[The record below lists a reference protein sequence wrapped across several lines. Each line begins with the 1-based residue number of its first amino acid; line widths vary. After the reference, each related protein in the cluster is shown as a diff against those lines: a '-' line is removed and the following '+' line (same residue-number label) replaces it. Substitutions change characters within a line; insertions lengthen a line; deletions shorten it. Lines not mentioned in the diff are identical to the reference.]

1 MKKLLIYHARAEELR
16 RLVTE
21 RVNGLDVA
29 AGFDDATLER
39 HIGDAEALLAWKF
52 PLAALE
58 RARALRWIQLS
69 SAGAEQ
75 LLPARDRLGRIVVT
89 NTRGIHVD
97 LMADYAFA
105 AMVALNMHFPK
116 FFANQQARTWEQ
128 RLSVPL
134 AGRTLGVI
142 GAGAIGGEIAR
153 RGAAFGMQ
161 VLAVKRTA
169 TPVEGAAEVVAPD
182 RLHDV
187 LGRSDFAVLVVPQT
201 AATRGMI
208 GEAALRAMKP
218 TGYLVNI
225 ARGSVVDEAA
235 LVHAL
240 RKQWIAGAAL
250 DVFEEE
256 PLSADSPLWSLPNVI
271 VTPHVAGEPADY
283 ARRVAEVFVDNLMRV
298 RRGEP
303 FRNVVDF
310 DRGY

>member
-1 MKKLLIYHARAEELR
+1 MKKLLIYHRRAEELR
-16 RLVTE
+16 SLITE
-21 RVNGLDVA
+21 RVNGFEVA
-29 AGFDDATLER
+29 AGFDEATLDR
-39 HIGDAEALLAWKF
+39 HSGDADAMIAWKF
-52 PLAALE
+52 PLEALE
-58 RARALRWIQLS
+58 RARALRWIQLT

-75 LLPARDRLGRIVVT
+75 LLPARAQLTQIVVT

-105 AMVALNMHFPK
+105 AMIALNMHFPR
-116 FFANQQARTWEQ
+116 FFADQQAAKWEQ

-153 RGAAFGMQ
+153 RGAAFGMH
-161 VLAVKRTA
+161 VLAVKRTPA
-169 TPVEGAAEVVAPD
+169 PVDGAAEVVTPAQ
-182 RLHDV
+182 LHGV
-187 LGRSDFAVLVVPQT
+187 LGRSDFVVLVVPQT
-201 AATRGMI
+201 VATRGMI

-218 TGYLVNI
+218 TAYLINI
-225 ARGSVVDEAA
+225 ARGSVVDETA

-256 PLSADSPLWSLPNVI
+256 PLPADSPLWALPNAM

-283 ARRVAEVFVDNLMRV
+283 ARRVADVFVDNVLRQ

>member
-1 MKKLLIYHARAEELR
+1 VKKLLIYHARAAELR
-16 RLVTE
+16 RLISE
-21 RVNGLDVA
+21 RVNDVEIA
-29 AGFDDATLER
+29 AGFDAATLDR
-39 HIGDAEALLAWKF
+39 HIAGADALLAWKF
-52 PLAALE
+52 PLAALDQ
-58 RARALRWIQLS
+58 ARTLRWIQLS

-116 FFANQQARTWEQ
+116 FFADQQTATWEQ

-153 RGAAFGMQ
+153 RGAAFGMH
-161 VLAVKRTA
+161 VLAVKRTPA
-169 TPVEGAAEVVAPD
+169 PVDGAAEVLAPEH
-182 RLHDV
+182 LHAA
-187 LGRSDFAVLVVPQT
+187 LGRSDFVVLVVPQT

-208 GEAALRAMKP
+208 GEDALRAMKR
-218 TGYLVNI
+218 TAYLLNI
-225 ARGSVVDEAA
+225 ARGNVVDEAA
-235 LVHAL
+235 LVRAL
-240 RKQWIAGAAL
+240 GEQWIAGAAL
-250 DVFEEE
+250 DVFEQE
-256 PLSADSPLWSLPNVI
+256 PLPPDSRLWSLPNVF

-283 ARRVAEVFVDNLMRV
+283 ARRVADVFVDNLLRQ

>member
-16 RLVTE
+16 RLITE
-21 RVNGLDVA
+21 RVNDVDVA
-29 AGFDDATLER
+29 AGFDDATLDR
-39 HIGDAEALLAWKF
+39 HIADADALLAWKF

-75 LLPARDRLGRIVVT
+75 LLPARERLGGIVVT

-116 FFANQQARTWEQ
+116 FFADQQTAKWEQ
-128 RLSVPL
+128 RLSVPV

-153 RGAAFGMQ
+153 RGAAFGMH
-161 VLAVKRTA
+161 VLAVKRTPA
-169 TPVEGAAEVVAPD
+169 PVHGAAEVVAPD
-182 RLHDV
+182 QLHDV
-187 LGRSDFAVLVVPQT
+187 LGRSDFVVLVVPQT

-208 GEAALRAMKP
+208 AEPALRAMKR
-218 TGYLVNI
+218 TAYLINI

-235 LVHAL
+235 LARAL
-240 RKQWIAGAAL
+240 REQWIAGAAL
-250 DVFEEE
+250 DVFERE
-256 PLSADSPLWSLPNVI
+256 PLPSDSPFWSLPNVI

-283 ARRVAEVFVDNLMRV
+283 ARRVAEVFVENLLRQ

>member
-1 MKKLLIYHARAEELR
+1 MKKLLIYHRRAEELR
-16 RLVTE
+16 SLITE
-21 RVNGLDVA
+21 RANGLEVA
-29 AGFDDATLER
+29 AGFDDATLDR
-39 HIGDAEALLAWKF
+39 HIGDADAMIAWKF
-52 PLAALE
+52 PLEALA
-58 RARALRWIQLS
+58 RARALRWIQLT

-75 LLPARDRLGRIVVT
+75 LLPARAQLGTIVVT

-105 AMVALNMHFPK
+105 AMIALNMHFPR
-116 FFANQQARTWEQ
+116 FFADQQARKWEQ
-128 RLSVPL
+128 HLSVPL

-161 VLAVKRTA
+161 VLAVKRTP
-169 TPVEGAAEVVAPD
+169 TPVEGAAEVVAPHQ
-182 RLHDV
+182 LHAV
-187 LGRSDFAVLVVPQT
+187 LGRSDFVVLVVPQT

-218 TGYLVNI
+218 TGYLINI

-256 PLSADSPLWSLPNVI
+256 PLSPESPLWSLPNVI

-283 ARRVAEVFVDNLMRV
+283 ARRVAEVFVDNLLRV

>member
-16 RLVTE
+16 QLITE
-21 RVNGLDVA
+21 RVSGLDVA
-29 AGFDDATLER
+29 AGFDDASLDR

-52 PLAALE
+52 PLAVLE

-75 LLPARDRLGRIVVT
+75 LLPARDRLGSIVVT

-201 AATRGMI
+201 AATRGMM
-208 GEAALRAMKP
+208 GEAALRAMKR
-218 TGYLVNI
+218 TGYLINI

-235 LVHAL
+235 LVRAL
-240 RKQWIAGAAL
+240 REQWIAGAAL

-256 PLSADSPLWSLPNVI
+256 PLPAESPLWSLPNVI

>member
-1 MKKLLIYHARAEELR
+1 VKKLLIYHARAEELR
-16 RLVTE
+16 QLITE
-21 RVNGLDVA
+21 RVSGLDVA
-29 AGFDDATLER
+29 AGFDDASLER

-52 PLAALE
+52 PLAVLE

-75 LLPARDRLGRIVVT
+75 LLPARDRLGSIVVT

-169 TPVEGAAEVVAPD
+169 TAVEGAAEVVAPD

-201 AATRGMI
+201 AATRGMM
-208 GEAALRAMKP
+208 GEAALRAMKR
-218 TGYLVNI
+218 TGYLINI

-235 LVHAL
+235 LVRAL
-240 RKQWIAGAAL
+240 REQWIAGAAL

-256 PLSADSPLWSLPNVI
+256 PLPAESPLWSLPNVI

>member
-1 MKKLLIYHARAEELR
+1 MRKLLIYHSRAEQLR
-16 RLVTE
+16 KLITE

-29 AGFDDATLER
+29 AGFDDATLDR
-39 HIGDAEALLAWKF
+39 HIGDADALLAWKF

-75 LLPARDRLGRIVVT
+75 LLPARAQLANIVVT

-97 LMADYAFA
+97 LMADYAFG
-105 AMVALNMHFPK
+105 AMVALNMSFAQ
-116 FFANQQARTWEQ
+116 FFTNQQTGTWEQ

-153 RGAAFGMQ
+153 RGVAFGMH
-161 VLAVKRTA
+161 VLAVKRRPA
-169 TPVEGAAEVVAPD
+169 PVHGASEVVAPD
-182 RLHDV
+182 RLHAV
-187 LGRSDFAVLVVPQT
+187 LGRSDFVVLVVPQT
-201 AATRGMI
+201 DATRGMI
-208 GEAALRAMKP
+208 GETALRAMKP
-218 TGYLVNI
+218 TAYLVNI

-250 DVFEEE
+250 DVVEEE
-256 PLSADSPLWSLPNVI
+256 PLPQDSPLWSLPNVI

-283 ARRVAEVFVDNLMRV
+283 ARRVAEVFVDNLLRV